1 VHPPSP
7 VPAGHCAHRAVRPPE
22 RDDKLRRVADPSIRE
37 LADKVDDLSRLVARQ
52 SGALGQLA
60 DARRRPGLDVAL
72 LVDLHAL
79 RGDALAAASATRSGR
94 ERGAFEA
101 IAIGLER
108 LLAGRGGA
116 LVVPRPGHPFS
127 AATMEAAE
135 EVACADASLDR
146 TVATL
151 LAPGLEADGRTVR
164 PARVAV
170 HRYAAQPV
178 VAEPEP
184 VPEPVPVPEPEPVAE
199 PEPGRPARTG
209 RARVNGQKLSR
220 ATQPAP
226 AAEPEPVRKARPARR
241 AQQADRPQPE
251 PVVEPVATEPATEER
266 PEAPAAPVKRAARK
280 QPARKAQPT
289 TR

>member
-1 VHPPSP
+1 M
-7 VPAGHCAHRAVRPPE
+7 
-22 RDDKLRRVADPSIRE
+22 ADPSIRD

-52 SGALGQLA
+52 SGALGQIA
-60 DARRRPGLDVAL
+60 DARRRPGSDVAL

-79 RGDALAAASATRSGR
+79 RGDALAAASATRSGK

-101 IAIGLER
+101 IATGLER
-108 LLAGRGGA
+108 LLAGRGGV
-116 LVVPRPGHPFS
+116 LVVPRAGHPFS

-178 VAEPEP
+178 ATDPAP
-184 VPEPVPVPEPEPVAE
+184 QATPEPEPE
-199 PEPGRPARTG
+199 PEPQPTPEPPAPERNGHGPVTNGRKVTRARRPPPLPPSRSLRRSGRPARPGAPSSRAAPSPNRSPNRSPRPVSRRHGPRRSGPPASRPPGRTG
-209 RARVNGQKLSR
+209 RPEGAGGESGYALTSSSTSSETSKL
-220 ATQPAP
+220 A
-226 AAEPEPVRKARPARR
+226 
-241 AQQADRPQPE
+241 
-251 PVVEPVATEPATEER
+251 
-266 PEAPAAPVKRAARK
+266 
-280 QPARKAQPT
+280 
-289 TR
+289 